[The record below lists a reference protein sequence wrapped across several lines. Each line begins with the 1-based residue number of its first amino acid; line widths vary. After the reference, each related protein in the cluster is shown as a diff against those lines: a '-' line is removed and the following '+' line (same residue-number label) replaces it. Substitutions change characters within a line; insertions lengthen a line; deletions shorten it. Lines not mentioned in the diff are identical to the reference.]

1 MLIKDYDRIVVLVVD
16 HRYHTE
22 VPRIQK
28 LIASKGGRE
37 VVPFV
42 DGDGHI
48 LPRHLYGQ
56 ISPRPPIGW
65 NGPDKTYSQLIAIRT
80 ILQQA
85 KRDGVQNLLF
95 LEDDVDFTPEFD
107 EVVSKATE
115 QLSAKLPGIC
125 MMDQWTEKDEEIIP
139 LPDWDMLY
147 YGANHTWH
155 RTDQL
160 KENVLG
166 LNGSYCLHCVGI
178 RRRMFDPLLSL
189 PDERVM
195 DWMISNYIHHQY
207 NCYAIWPSIAIQ
219 KPGFSYLNGKHEDYS
234 EWFKSKGANH

>member
-42 DGDGHI
+42 DGDGK
-48 LPRHLYGQ
+48 LLSRQLYGQ
-56 ISPRPPIGW
+56 ISPRPSADW
-65 NGPDKTYSQLIAIRT
+65 KDSDKTYSQLIAIRT

-85 KRDGVQNLLF
+85 KHDGVRNLLF

-107 EVVSKATE
+107 EVVAKATK
-115 QLSAKLPGIC
+115 QIDKLTTFIP
-125 MMDQWTEKDEEIIP
+125 TKHAP

-155 RTDQL
+155 RTDEL
-160 KENVLG
+160 SENVLG

-189 PDERVM
+189 PDEKVM
-195 DWMISNYIHHQY
+195 DWMISKNIHHQY

-219 KPGFSYLNGKHEDYS
+219 RPGHSYLNGSHQDYT
-234 EWFKSKGANH
+234 EWFKNKGTNH